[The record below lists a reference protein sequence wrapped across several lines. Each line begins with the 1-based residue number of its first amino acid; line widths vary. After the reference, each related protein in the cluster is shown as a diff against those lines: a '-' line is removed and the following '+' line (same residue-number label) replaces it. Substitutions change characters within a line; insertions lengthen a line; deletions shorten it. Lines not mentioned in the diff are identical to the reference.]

1 MGLEETTKSRVGQ
14 RTVQVGDC
22 WPAVVAGQ
30 ANDKNDKNDKCFI
43 GMLRDSVIDIYL
55 ADVQKYYQ
63 NFEAN
68 CQISFDPTEAGG
80 Q

>member
-1 MGLEETTKSRVGQ
+1 MGLEEITKSRVGQ
-14 RTVQVGDC
+14 RTVQGGDR

-30 ANDKNDKNDKCFI
+30 ANDKNDKCFI
-43 GMLRDSVIDIYL
+43 GMLRDLANIYL
-55 ADVQKYYQ
+55 ADVRKYYQ

-68 CQISFDPTEAGG
+68 CRISFDPTEAGS

>member
-1 MGLEETTKSRVGQ
+1 MGLEEITKSRVGQ
-14 RTVQVGDC
+14 RTVQGGDC

-30 ANDKNDKNDKCFI
+30 ANDKNDKCFI
-43 GMLRDSVIDIYL
+43 GMLRDFVIDIYL
-55 ADVQKYYQ
+55 SDVQKYYQ

-68 CQISFDPTEAGG
+68 CRISFGPTEAGG